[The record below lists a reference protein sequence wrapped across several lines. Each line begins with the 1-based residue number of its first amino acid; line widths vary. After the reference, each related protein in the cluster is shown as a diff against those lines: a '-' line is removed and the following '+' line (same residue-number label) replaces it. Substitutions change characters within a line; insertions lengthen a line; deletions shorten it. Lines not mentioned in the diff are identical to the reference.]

1 MSTVK
6 GLVTGDFGRDFLV
19 ECADRISLTCSRK
32 GRKQDVTC
40 GDEVE
45 VTRNPNGNE
54 KTGRIDAVLPR
65 RNVLFRK
72 DAWREKT
79 LAANIDQALII
90 VAPKPSFSEMFISL
104 CLIACDAAD
113 IAPIIML
120 NKKDLPE
127 FDTAMASLKHF
138 QDIGYEILPMSAKYD
153 IEPLRAYLAGKT
165 TLLVG
170 QSGMGKS
177 RTVNNLVMRD
187 VAKEGELS
195 EALDSGKHT
204 TTYTRLYHLDK
215 DSAIIDSPGLQ
226 SFGLFH
232 LSDDDIAYGMPEFRP
247 YIGTCKFSNC
257 GHINEPGCAILAAAE
272 AGKINR
278 TRLSFYQ
285 VLIEQQRELRISHP
299 DWKS

>member
-19 ECADRISLTCSRK
+19 ELADRTALTCSRK

-45 VTRNPNGNE
+45 VVRNPNGNE

-104 CLIACDAAD
+104 CLIACDAAA

-127 FDTAMASLKHF
+127 FDAAMESLKHF
-138 QDIGYEILPMSAKYD
+138 QDIGYEILPMSAKFD
-153 IEPLRAYLAGKT
+153 IEPLRAYLSGKT

-204 TTYTRLYHLDK
+204 TTYTRLYYLDK

-232 LSDDDIAYGMPEFRP
+232 LADDDIAYGMPEFRP

-257 GHINEPGCAILAAAE
+257 GHLNEPGCAILAAAE
-272 AGKINR
+272 AGKINPA
-278 TRLSFYQ
+278 RLSFYQ